1 MSNIVIVGGGFAA
14 LQTIK
19 MVRKID
25 QDIAITMIT
34 ADAGVEYS
42 KPNLSHVFSQAQAP
56 EDLTQH
62 NAQQL
67 AEQYNVVIK
76 TKALVS
82 EIDTEQQCVYVD
94 GQSIH
99 YSKLV
104 LATGATPFIPPAEGL
119 KRNATITLN
128 SLEEFEK
135 HKAQVDDAQRVT
147 VIGGGLIG
155 VELAFDLQTA
165 GKNVTIIEPASYLLN
180 SLVPPFVSL
189 ELERELTKAGVTVET
204 DSAVCRATYLPDGV
218 RLQTTSSRLIRT
230 DIVIAAAGLRPNT
243 LLATQA
249 GINVSRGIVVDE
261 TMRTSAE
268 NVYAI
273 GDCAE
278 IEGRVM
284 AYLQPAILSANVLA
298 KQLTTGEGEP
308 LLREAKLSLPHIITK
323 VKTPSYPIQ
332 LAGRD
337 IQTAQS
343 WETRFDPKGI
353 IAKGFNEENQM
364 VGFIVTGEH
373 IKAAFPL
380 LKELQISSPS

>member
-1 MSNIVIVGGGFAA
+1 MPNIVIVGGGFAA

-19 MVRKID
+19 MLRKLD
-25 QDIAITMIT
+25 QDIGITMIT

-42 KPNLSHVFSQAQAP
+42 KPNLSHAFSQAQTP
-56 EDLTQH
+56 ETLAIH
-62 NAQQL
+62 SAKQL

-82 EIDTEQQCVYVD
+82 EIDTKQQCVHVD
-94 GQSIH
+94 NEIIE

-104 LATGATPFIPPAEGL
+104 LATGATPFIPPAKGL
-119 KRNATITLN
+119 KCSATITLN

-155 VELAFDLQTA
+155 VEIAFDLQTA
-165 GKNVTIIEPASYLLN
+165 GKDVTIIEPASYLLN

-189 ELERELTKAGVTVET
+189 ELERELRKAGVTVET
-204 DSAVCRATYLPDGV
+204 DSAVCRATYLADGV

-243 LLATQA
+243 QLAIQA
-249 GINVSRGIVVDE
+249 GIDVNRGIVVDE

-298 KQLTTGEGEP
+298 KQLSMVKDKLMPGEG
-308 LLREAKLSLPHIITK
+308 KFSLPHIITK

-353 IAKGFNEENQM
+353 IAKGFNEDDQL
-364 VGFIVTGEH
+364 VGFIVTGKH
-373 IKAAFPL
+373 AKAAFPL
-380 LKELQISSPS
+380 LKELQASSPS

>member
-34 ADAGVEYS
+34 ADSGVEYS

-67 AEQYNVVIK
+67 EEQYNVVIK

-94 GQSIH
+94 GQPIH

-128 SLEEFEK
+128 NLEEFEK
-135 HKAQVDDAQRVT
+135 HKAQIDDAQRVT

-165 GKNVTIIEPASYLLN
+165 GKDVTIIEPASYLLN

-298 KQLTTGEGEP
+298 KRLTTGEGEP

-364 VGFIVTGEH
+364 VGFIVTGQH

>member
-19 MVRKID
+19 MVRKLD

-34 ADAGVEYS
+34 ADSGVEYS
-42 KPNLSHVFSQAQAP
+42 KPNLSHAFSQEQTP
-56 EDLTQH
+56 ETLTVH

-82 EIDTEQQCVYVD
+82 EIDIEQQYIRVD
-94 GQSIH
+94 GQPIH
-99 YSKLV
+99 YTKLV
-104 LATGATPFIPPAEGL
+104 LATGATPFIPPVKGL
-119 KRNATITLN
+119 KRSSTITLN

-135 HKAQVDDAQRVT
+135 HKAQIDDAQRVT

-165 GKNVTIIEPASYLLN
+165 GKDVTIIEPASYLLN

-230 DIVIAAAGLRPNT
+230 DIVIAAAGLRPNIA
-243 LLATQA
+243 LATQA
-249 GINVSRGIVVDE
+249 GIVVNKGIVVDT

-298 KQLTTGEGEP
+298 KQLTIGKGELKVGE
-308 LLREAKLSLPHIITK
+308 ANLSLPHIITK

-332 LAGRD
+332 LAGRN
-337 IQTAQS
+337 IHTAQS

-353 IAKGFNEENQM
+353 VAKGFNEDNQL

>member
-19 MVRKID
+19 MVRKLD

-42 KPNLSHVFSQAQAP
+42 KPNLSHAFSQAQTP
-56 EDLTQH
+56 EALSIY

-67 AEQYNVVIK
+67 AEQYNVVIR

-82 EIDTEQQCVYVD
+82 EIDIEQQCVHVD
-94 GQSIH
+94 GQIMH

-119 KRNATITLN
+119 KRSATITLN

-135 HKAQVDDAQRVT
+135 HKAQVDDAQRIT

-165 GKNVTIIEPASYLLN
+165 GKDITIIEPASYLLN

-189 ELERELTKAGVTVET
+189 ELERELRKSGVTIET

-243 LLATQA
+243 QLATQA
-249 GINVSRGIVVDE
+249 GIDVNKGIVVDT
-261 TMRTSAE
+261 TMRTSVE

-273 GDCAE
+273 GDCVE

-298 KQLTTGEGEP
+298 KQLAIGKGKLKVGEG
-308 LLREAKLSLPHIITK
+308 KLSLPHIITK
-323 VKTPSYPIQ
+323 VKTPNYPIQ
-332 LAGRD
+332 LAGLD

-353 IAKGFNEENQM
+353 IAKGFNEDDQL

-373 IKAAFPL
+373 TKAAFPL
-380 LKELQISSPS
+380 LKELQASSPA

>member
-1 MSNIVIVGGGFAA
+1 MENIVIVGGGFAA

-19 MVRKID
+19 MLRKAD
-25 QDIAITMIT
+25 QNIAITMVT
-34 ADAGVEYS
+34 ADAGIEYS
-42 KPNLSHVFSQAQAP
+42 KPNLSHVFSQAQTPQQLAIN
-56 EDLTQH
+56 T
-62 NAQQL
+62 AQQL

-76 TKALVS
+76 TNVWVS
-82 EIDTEQQCVYVD
+82 EINTEQQFIVAGDDV
-94 GQSIH
+94 IP

-119 KRNATITLN
+119 NPGATITLN

-135 HKAQVDDAQRVT
+135 HKAQIDAAKRIT

-155 VELAFDLQTA
+155 VELAFDLQTS
-165 GKNVTIIEPASYLLN
+165 GKNVTIIEPASYLLS

-189 ELERELTKAGVTVET
+189 ELERELRKAGVTVET
-204 DSAVCRATYLPDGV
+204 DATVSHATYLADGV
-218 RLQTTSSRLIRT
+218 RLQTTSSRLIKT
-230 DIVIAAAGLRPNT
+230 DVVIAAAGLKPNT
-243 LLATQA
+243 ALAKQA
-249 GINVSRGIVVDE
+249 DIDVNRGILVDE
-261 TMRTSAE
+261 TMRTNIK

-273 GDCAE
+273 GDCTE
-278 IEGRVM
+278 IQGRVM
-284 AYLQPAILSANVLA
+284 AYLQPAILAANVLA
-298 KQLTTGEGEP
+298 KQLTTGEG
-308 LLREAKLSLPHIITK
+308 KLSLPHIMTK

-353 IAKGFNEENQM
+353 VAKGFNEANQL

-373 IKAAFPL
+373 TKAAFPL
-380 LKELQISSPS
+380 LKELQISSPT

>member
-42 KPNLSHVFSQAQAP
+42 KPNLSHVFSQAQTPQA
-56 EDLTQH
+56 LAVN

-76 TKALVS
+76 TGALVS
-82 EIDTEQQCVYVD
+82 EIDTKQQCVRVD
-94 GQSIH
+94 GQTIH

-119 KRNATITLN
+119 KRSATITLN
-128 SLEEFEK
+128 SLEEFKK
-135 HKAQVDDAQRVT
+135 HKAQIDDAQRIT
-147 VIGGGLIG
+147 VMGGGLIG

-165 GKNVTIIEPASYLLN
+165 GKDVTIIEPASYLLN

-204 DSAVCRATYLPDGV
+204 DSVICRATYLSDGV
-218 RLQTTSSRLIRT
+218 RLQTTSSRLIRADT
-230 DIVIAAAGLRPNT
+230 VIAAAGLRPNAQ
-243 LLATQA
+243 LATQA
-249 GINVSRGIVVDE
+249 GIEVNRGIVVDD
-261 TMRTSAE
+261 TLKTSAN

-298 KQLTTGEGEP
+298 KQLTKDKGEIKVG
-308 LLREAKLSLPHIITK
+308 EAKLSLPHMITK

-337 IQTAQS
+337 IHTAQS

-353 IAKGFNEENQM
+353 VAKGFNEDNQL

-373 IKAAFPL
+373 TKAAFPL
-380 LKELQISSPS
+380 LKELQASSPA

>member
-19 MVRKID
+19 MVRKLD

-34 ADAGVEYS
+34 ADSGVEYS
-42 KPNLSHVFSQAQAP
+42 KPNLSHAFSQEQTP
-56 EDLTQH
+56 ETLTVH

-82 EIDTEQQCVYVD
+82 EIDIEQQYIRVD
-94 GQSIH
+94 GQPIH
-99 YSKLV
+99 YTKLV
-104 LATGATPFIPPAEGL
+104 LATGATPFIPPAKGL
-119 KRNATITLN
+119 KRSATITLN

-165 GKNVTIIEPASYLLN
+165 GKDVTIIEPASYLLS

-189 ELERELTKAGVTVET
+189 ELEQVLRKSGVTVET
-204 DSAVCRATYLPDGV
+204 DSAICRATYLHDGV
-218 RLQTTSSRLIRT
+218 RLQTTASRLIRA

-243 LLATQA
+243 ALATQA
-249 GINVSRGIVVDE
+249 GIDVNKGIVVDT

-298 KQLTTGEGEP
+298 KQLTIDKGELKVGE
-308 LLREAKLSLPHIITK
+308 ANLSLPHIITK

-332 LAGRD
+332 LAGRN
-337 IQTAQS
+337 IHTAQS

-353 IAKGFNEENQM
+353 VAKGFNEDNQL

>member
-19 MVRKID
+19 MVRKLD

-34 ADAGVEYS
+34 ADSGVEYS
-42 KPNLSHVFSQAQAP
+42 KPNLSHAFSQEQTP
-56 EDLTQH
+56 ETLTVH

-82 EIDTEQQCVYVD
+82 EIDIEQQYIRVD
-94 GQSIH
+94 GQPIH
-99 YSKLV
+99 YTKLV
-104 LATGATPFIPPAEGL
+104 LATGATPFIPPAKGL
-119 KRNATITLN
+119 KRSSTITLN

-135 HKAQVDDAQRVT
+135 HKAQIDDAQRVT

-165 GKNVTIIEPASYLLN
+165 GKDVTIIEPASYLLN

-230 DIVIAAAGLRPNT
+230 DIVIAAAGLRPNIA
-243 LLATQA
+243 LATQA
-249 GINVSRGIVVDE
+249 GIVVNKGIVVDE

-273 GDCAE
+273 GDCTE

-298 KQLTTGEGEP
+298 KQLTIGKGELKVGE
-308 LLREAKLSLPHIITK
+308 ANLSLPHIITK

-332 LAGRD
+332 LAGRN
-337 IQTAQS
+337 IHTAQS

-353 IAKGFNEENQM
+353 VAKGFNEDNQL

>member
-1 MSNIVIVGGGFAA
+1 MDNIVIVGAGFAA

-42 KPNLSHVFSQAQAP
+42 KPNLSHVFSQAQTPQQLAIN
-56 EDLTQH
+56 T
-62 NAQQL
+62 AQQL
-67 AEQYNVVIK
+67 AELHNVVIK
-76 TKALVS
+76 TNVWVN
-82 EIDTEQQCVYVD
+82 EINTEQQFIVAGDDV
-94 GQSIH
+94 IP

-104 LATGATPFIPPAEGL
+104 LATGATPFIPAAEGL
-119 KRNATITLN
+119 SVQATITLN

-135 HKAQVDDAQRVT
+135 HKAQIDAAQRIT

-165 GKNVTIIEPASYLLN
+165 GKSVTIIEPASYLLG
-180 SLVPPFVSL
+180 SLVPPFISL
-189 ELERELTKAGVTVET
+189 ELERELRKAGVTVET
-204 DSAVCRATYLPDGV
+204 DAMVSHATYLADGV
-218 RLQTTSSRLIRT
+218 RLQTTSSRLIKT
-230 DIVIAAAGLRPNT
+230 DVVIAAAGLMPNT
-243 LLATQA
+243 ALAQQTGMA
-249 GINVSRGIVVDE
+249 VNRGIIVDE
-261 TMRTSAE
+261 AMRTNIQ

-278 IEGRVM
+278 IQGRVM
-284 AYLQPAILSANVLA
+284 AYLQPAILAANVLA
-298 KQLTTGEGEP
+298 KQLTTGEG
-308 LLREAKLSLPHIITK
+308 KLSLPHIMTK

-353 IAKGFNEENQM
+353 VAKGFNEANQL

-373 IKAAFPL
+373 TKAAFPL
-380 LKELQISSPS
+380 LKELQTSSPT

>member
-19 MVRKID
+19 MVRKLN

-42 KPNLSHVFSQAQAP
+42 KPNLSHAFSQAQTP
-56 EDLTQH
+56 EALSIH
-62 NAQQL
+62 SAQQL

-82 EIDTEQQCVYVD
+82 EVDTVQQCVHVD
-94 GQSIH
+94 GQIIH

-119 KRNATITLN
+119 KRSATITLN

-165 GKNVTIIEPASYLLN
+165 GKDVTIIEPASYLLN
-180 SLVPPFVSL
+180 NLVPPFVSL
-189 ELERELTKAGVTVET
+189 ELERELRKAGVTVET

-243 LLATQA
+243 LLAKQA
-249 GINVSRGIVVDE
+249 GIEVNKGIVVDN
-261 TMRTSAE
+261 TMSTSAE

-298 KQLTTGEGEP
+298 KQLAMDKGDIKVGE
-308 LLREAKLSLPHIITK
+308 ATLSLPHIITK

-353 IAKGFNEENQM
+353 IAKGFNEEDQL

-373 IKAAFPL
+373 TKAAFPL
-380 LKELQISSPS
+380 LKELQTSSPA

>member
-19 MVRKID
+19 MVRKLD

-34 ADAGVEYS
+34 ADSGVEYS
-42 KPNLSHVFSQAQAP
+42 KPNLSHAFSQEQTP
-56 EDLTQH
+56 ETLTVH

-82 EIDTEQQCVYVD
+82 EIDIEQQYIRVD
-94 GQSIH
+94 GQPIH
-99 YSKLV
+99 YTKLV
-104 LATGATPFIPPAEGL
+104 LATGATPFIPPAKGL
-119 KRNATITLN
+119 KRSSTITLN

-135 HKAQVDDAQRVT
+135 HKAQIDDAQRVT

-165 GKNVTIIEPASYLLN
+165 GKDVTIIEPASYLLN

-230 DIVIAAAGLRPNT
+230 DIVIAAAGLRPNIA
-243 LLATQA
+243 LATQA
-249 GINVSRGIVVDE
+249 GIVVNKGIVVDE

-298 KQLTTGEGEP
+298 KQLTIGKGELKVGE
-308 LLREAKLSLPHIITK
+308 ANLSLPHIITK

-332 LAGRD
+332 LAGRN
-337 IQTAQS
+337 IHTAQS

-353 IAKGFNEENQM
+353 VAKGFNEDNQL

>member
-19 MVRKID
+19 MVRKLD

-34 ADAGVEYS
+34 ADSGVEYS
-42 KPNLSHVFSQAQAP
+42 KPNLSHAFSQEQTP
-56 EDLTQH
+56 ETLTVH

-82 EIDTEQQCVYVD
+82 EIDVDQLYIRVD
-94 GQSIH
+94 GQPIH
-99 YSKLV
+99 YTKLV
-104 LATGATPFIPPAEGL
+104 LATGATPFIPPAKGL
-119 KRNATITLN
+119 KRGATITLN

-135 HKAQVDDAQRVT
+135 HKAQIDDAQRVT

-165 GKNVTIIEPASYLLN
+165 GKDVTIIEPASYLLS

-189 ELERELTKAGVTVET
+189 ELEQVLRKAGVTVET
-204 DSAVCRATYLPDGV
+204 DSAVCRATYLKEDI
-218 RLQTTSSRLIRT
+218 RLQTTASRLIRT
-230 DIVIAAAGLRPNT
+230 DAVIAAAGLKPNT
-243 LLATQA
+243 TLATQA
-249 GINVSRGIVVDE
+249 GITVNKGIVVDQ
-261 TMRTSAE
+261 TMKTSAN

-278 IEGRVM
+278 IEGRIM

-298 KQLTTGEGEP
+298 KQLIASDEVPAT
-308 LLREAKLSLPHIITK
+308 ADIKLKLPHIITK

-337 IQTAQS
+337 LQTAQS

-353 IAKGFNEENQM
+353 IAKGFNADNQL

-373 IKAAFPL
+373 TKAAFPL
-380 LKELQISSPS
+380 LKELQTSSPA

>member
-1 MSNIVIVGGGFAA
+1 MDNIVIVGAGFAA

-19 MVRKID
+19 MIRKTD
-25 QDIAITMIT
+25 PNIAITMVT
-34 ADAGVEYS
+34 ADAGIEYS
-42 KPNLSHVFSQAQAP
+42 KPNLSHVFSQAQTPQQLAIN
-56 EDLTQH
+56 T
-62 NAQQL
+62 AQQL
-67 AEQYNVVIK
+67 AELHNVVIK
-76 TKALVS
+76 TNAWVN
-82 EIDTEQQCVYVD
+82 EINTEQQFIVAGDDV
-94 GQSIH
+94 IP

-104 LATGATPFIPPAEGL
+104 LATGATPFIPAAEGL
-119 KRNATITLN
+119 SVQATITLN

-135 HKAQVDDAQRVT
+135 HKAQIDAAQRIT

-165 GKNVTIIEPASYLLN
+165 GKSVTIIEPASYLLG
-180 SLVPPFVSL
+180 SLVPPFISL
-189 ELERELTKAGVTVET
+189 ELERELRKAGVTVEM
-204 DSAVCRATYLPDGV
+204 DAMVSHATYLADGV
-218 RLQTTSSRLIRT
+218 RLQTTSSRLIKT
-230 DIVIAAAGLRPNT
+230 DVVIAAAGLMPNT
-243 LLATQA
+243 ALAQQTGMA
-249 GINVSRGIVVDE
+249 VNRGIIVDE
-261 TMRTSAE
+261 AMRTNIK

-278 IEGRVM
+278 IQGRVM
-284 AYLQPAILSANVLA
+284 AYLQPAILAANVLA
-298 KQLTTGEGEP
+298 KQLTTGEG
-308 LLREAKLSLPHIITK
+308 KLSLPHIMTK

-353 IAKGFNEENQM
+353 VAKGFNEANQL

-380 LKELQISSPS
+380 LKELQISSPT

>member
-19 MVRKID
+19 MVRKLD

-42 KPNLSHVFSQAQAP
+42 KPNLSHAFSQEQTP
-56 EDLTQH
+56 ETLAVH

-82 EIDTEQQCVYVD
+82 EIDTEQQCVHVD

-104 LATGATPFIPPAEGL
+104 LATGATPFIPPTEGL
-119 KRNATITLN
+119 KRSATITLN
-128 SLEEFEK
+128 SLEEFDK
-135 HKAQVDDAQRVT
+135 HKAQIDGAQRIT
-147 VIGGGLIG
+147 VMGGGLIG

-180 SLVPPFVSL
+180 NLVPPFVSL
-189 ELERELTKAGVTVET
+189 ELERELAKAGATVET
-204 DSAVCRATYLPDGV
+204 DSAICRATYLHDGV
-218 RLQTTSSRLIRT
+218 RLQTTASRLIRA

-243 LLATQA
+243 ALATQA
-249 GINVSRGIVVDE
+249 GIEVNRGIVVDD
-261 TMRTSAE
+261 TLKTSAN

-298 KQLTTGEGEP
+298 KQLTKDRGGIKVG
-308 LLREAKLSLPHIITK
+308 EAKLSLPHMITK

-337 IQTAQS
+337 IHTAQS
-343 WETRFDPKGI
+343 WETRFELNGL
-353 IAKGFNEENQM
+353 IAKGFNEDNQL

-373 IKAAFPL
+373 TKAAFPL
-380 LKELQISSPS
+380 LKELQASSPA

>member
-1 MSNIVIVGGGFAA
+1 MENIVIVGGGFAA

-19 MVRKID
+19 MLRKAD
-25 QDIAITMIT
+25 QNIAITMVT
-34 ADAGVEYS
+34 ADAGIEYS
-42 KPNLSHVFSQAQAP
+42 KPNLSHVFSQAQTPQQLAIN
-56 EDLTQH
+56 T
-62 NAQQL
+62 AQQL

-76 TKALVS
+76 TNVWVS
-82 EIDTEQQCVYVD
+82 EINTEQQFIVAGDDV
-94 GQSIH
+94 IP

-119 KRNATITLN
+119 NPGATITLN

-135 HKAQVDDAQRVT
+135 HKAQIDAAKRIT

-155 VELAFDLQTA
+155 VELAFDLQTS
-165 GKNVTIIEPASYLLN
+165 GKNVTIIEPASYLLS

-189 ELERELTKAGVTVET
+189 ELERELRKAGVTVET
-204 DSAVCRATYLPDGV
+204 DATVSHATYLADGV
-218 RLQTTSSRLIRT
+218 RLQTTSSRLIKT
-230 DIVIAAAGLRPNT
+230 DVVIAAAGLMPNT
-243 LLATQA
+243 ALAQQTGMA
-249 GINVSRGIVVDE
+249 VNRGIIVDE
-261 TMRTSAE
+261 AMRTNIK

-278 IEGRVM
+278 IQGRVM
-284 AYLQPAILSANVLA
+284 AYLQPAILAANVLA
-298 KQLTTGEGEP
+298 KQLTTGEG
-308 LLREAKLSLPHIITK
+308 KLSLPHIMTK

-353 IAKGFNEENQM
+353 VAKGFNEANQL

-373 IKAAFPL
+373 TKAAFPL
-380 LKELQISSPS
+380 LKELQTSSPT

>member
-19 MVRKID
+19 MVRKLD

-34 ADAGVEYS
+34 ADDGVEYS
-42 KPNLSHVFSQAQAP
+42 KPNLSHAFSQEQTP
-56 EDLTQH
+56 ETLAVH

-82 EIDTEQQCVYVD
+82 EIDTEQQCVHVD
-94 GQSIH
+94 GQIIH

-119 KRNATITLN
+119 KRSATITLN
-128 SLEEFEK
+128 SLEEFDK
-135 HKAQVDDAQRVT
+135 HKAQIDGAQRIT
-147 VIGGGLIG
+147 VMGGGLIG

-165 GKNVTIIEPASYLLN
+165 GKDVTIIEPANYLLN
-180 SLVPPFVSL
+180 NLVPPFVSL

-243 LLATQA
+243 QLATQA
-249 GINVSRGIVVDE
+249 GIEVNKGIVVD
-261 TMRTSAE
+261 TIMRTNVE

-298 KQLTTGEGEP
+298 KQLAMGKGELKMGEGK
-308 LLREAKLSLPHIITK
+308 LRLPHIITK

-343 WETRFDPKGI
+343 RETRFDPKGI
-353 IAKGFNEENQM
+353 IAKGFNEDDQL

-373 IKAAFPL
+373 TKAALPL
-380 LKELQISSPS
+380 LKELQTSSPT

>member
-25 QDIAITMIT
+25 QDVAITMIT

-42 KPNLSHVFSQAQAP
+42 KPNLSHAFSQAQTPQA
-56 EDLTQH
+56 LTVN

-82 EIDTEQQCVYVD
+82 EIDTKQQCVHVD
-94 GQSIH
+94 GQIIH

-119 KRNATITLN
+119 KRSATITLN

-135 HKAQVDDAQRVT
+135 HKAQIDDAQRIT

-165 GKNVTIIEPASYLLN
+165 GKDVTIIEPASYLLN
-180 SLVPPFVSL
+180 NLVPPFVSL
-189 ELERELTKAGVTVET
+189 ELEGELTKAGVTVET
-204 DSAVCRATYLPDGV
+204 DSVICRATYLHDGV
-218 RLQTTSSRLIRT
+218 RLQTTTSRLIRA

-243 LLATQA
+243 ALAAQA
-249 GINVSRGIVVDE
+249 GIEANRGIVVDN
-261 TMRTSAE
+261 TLKTSAN

-278 IEGRVM
+278 VEGRVM

-298 KQLTTGEGEP
+298 KQLIASDEVPAT
-308 LLREAKLSLPHIITK
+308 ADIKLKLPHIITK

-337 IQTAQS
+337 LQTAQS

-353 IAKGFNEENQM
+353 VAKGFNEDNQL

-373 IKAAFPL
+373 IKTAFPL
-380 LKELQISSPS
+380 LKELQTISPS

>member
-1 MSNIVIVGGGFAA
+1 MDNIVIVGAGFAA

-42 KPNLSHVFSQAQAP
+42 KPNLSHVFSQAQTP
-56 EDLTQH
+56 QQLSINT
-62 NAQQL
+62 AQQL
-67 AEQYNVVIK
+67 AELHNVVIK
-76 TKALVS
+76 TNVWVN
-82 EIDTEQQCVYVD
+82 EINTEQQFIVAGDDV
-94 GQSIH
+94 IP

-104 LATGATPFIPPAEGL
+104 LATGATPFIPAAEGL
-119 KRNATITLN
+119 SVQATITLN

-135 HKAQVDDAQRVT
+135 HKAQIDAAQRIT

-165 GKNVTIIEPASYLLN
+165 GKSVTIIEPASYLLG
-180 SLVPPFVSL
+180 SLVPPFISL
-189 ELERELTKAGVTVET
+189 ELERELRKAGVTVET
-204 DSAVCRATYLPDGV
+204 DAMVSHATYLADGV
-218 RLQTTSSRLIRT
+218 RLQTTSSRLIKT
-230 DIVIAAAGLRPNT
+230 DVVIAAAGLMPNT
-243 LLATQA
+243 ALAQQTGMA
-249 GINVSRGIVVDE
+249 VNRGIIVDE
-261 TMRTSAE
+261 AMRTNIQ

-278 IEGRVM
+278 IQGRVM
-284 AYLQPAILSANVLA
+284 AYLQPAILAANVLA
-298 KQLTTGEGEP
+298 KQLTTGEG
-308 LLREAKLSLPHIITK
+308 KLSLPHIMTK

-353 IAKGFNEENQM
+353 VAKGFNEANQL

-380 LKELQISSPS
+380 LKELQISSPT

>member
-1 MSNIVIVGGGFAA
+1 MENIVIVGGGFAA

-19 MVRKID
+19 MLRKAD
-25 QDIAITMIT
+25 QNIAITMVT
-34 ADAGVEYS
+34 ADAGIEYS
-42 KPNLSHVFSQAQAP
+42 KPNLSHVFSQAQTPQQLAVN
-56 EDLTQH
+56 T
-62 NAQQL
+62 AQQL

-76 TKALVS
+76 TNVWVS
-82 EIDTEQQCVYVD
+82 EVNTEQQFVVAGD
-94 GQSIH
+94 DVIP

-119 KRNATITLN
+119 NPEATITLN

-135 HKAQVDDAQRVT
+135 HKAQIDVAKRIT

-155 VELAFDLQTA
+155 VELALDLQTS
-165 GKNVTIIEPASYLLN
+165 GKDVTIIEPASYLLN

-204 DSAVCRATYLPDGV
+204 DSAICRATYLNDGV
-218 RLQTTSSRLIRT
+218 RLQTTSSRLIKT
-230 DIVIAAAGLRPNT
+230 DVVIAAAGLKPNT
-243 LLATQA
+243 ALAKQA
-249 GINVSRGIVVDE
+249 GIDVSRGILVDE
-261 TMRTSAE
+261 TMRTNIK

-273 GDCAE
+273 GDCIE
-278 IEGRVM
+278 IQGRVM

-298 KQLTTGEGEP
+298 KQLTTGE
-308 LLREAKLSLPHIITK
+308 AKLSLPHMITK

-337 IQTAQS
+337 IHTAQS
-343 WETRFDPKGI
+343 WETRFEPNGL
-353 IAKGFNEENQM
+353 IAKGFNEENRL

-373 IKAAFPL
+373 TKAAFPL
-380 LKELQISSPS
+380 LKELQTSSPA

>member
-19 MVRKID
+19 MVRKLD

-34 ADAGVEYS
+34 ADSGVEYS
-42 KPNLSHVFSQAQAP
+42 KPNLSHAFSQEQTP
-56 EDLTQH
+56 ETLTVH

-82 EIDTEQQCVYVD
+82 EIDIEQQYIRVD
-94 GQSIH
+94 GQPIH
-99 YSKLV
+99 YTKLV
-104 LATGATPFIPPAEGL
+104 LATGATPFIPPAKGL
-119 KRNATITLN
+119 KRSSTITLN

-135 HKAQVDDAQRVT
+135 HKAQIDDAQRVT

-165 GKNVTIIEPASYLLN
+165 GKDVTIIEPASYLLN

-230 DIVIAAAGLRPNT
+230 DIVIAAAGLRPNIA
-243 LLATQA
+243 LATQA
-249 GINVSRGIVVDE
+249 GIVVNKGIVVDE

-278 IEGRVM
+278 TEGRVM

-298 KQLTTGEGEP
+298 KQLTIGKGELKVGE
-308 LLREAKLSLPHIITK
+308 ANLSLPHIITK

-332 LAGRD
+332 LAGRN
-337 IQTAQS
+337 IHTAQS

-353 IAKGFNEENQM
+353 VAKGFNEDNQL

>member
-25 QDIAITMIT
+25 QDVAITMIT

-42 KPNLSHVFSQAQAP
+42 KPNLSHAFSQAQTPQA
-56 EDLTQH
+56 LTVN

-82 EIDTEQQCVYVD
+82 EIDTKQQCVHVD
-94 GQSIH
+94 GQIIH

-119 KRNATITLN
+119 KRSATITLN

-135 HKAQVDDAQRVT
+135 HKAQIDEAQRIT

-165 GKNVTIIEPASYLLN
+165 GKDVTIIEPASYLLN

-218 RLQTTSSRLIRT
+218 RLQTTSSRLIKT
-230 DIVIAAAGLRPNT
+230 DVVIAAAGLMPNT
-243 LLATQA
+243 TLAKQA
-249 GINVSRGIVVDE
+249 GIEVNRGIIVNE
-261 TMRTSAE
+261 AMRTSIQ

-273 GDCAE
+273 GDCTE
-278 IEGRVM
+278 IQGQVM
-284 AYLQPAILSANVLA
+284 AYLQPAVLSASILA
-298 KQLTTGEGEP
+298 KQLTTGEGK
-308 LLREAKLSLPHIITK
+308 LRLPNIITK
-323 VKTPSYPIQ
+323 VKTPRYPIQ
-332 LAGRD
+332 LAGRN
-337 IQTAQS
+337 IQTVQS
-343 WETRFDPKGI
+343 WEARFDPKGI
-353 IAKGFNEENQM
+353 IAKGFNESNQL

-373 IKAAFPL
+373 TQSAFSL
-380 LKELQISSPS
+380 LKELQISSPPHA

>member
-1 MSNIVIVGGGFAA
+1 MENIVIVGGGFSA

-19 MVRKID
+19 MLRKAD
-25 QDIAITMIT
+25 QNIAITMVT
-34 ADAGVEYS
+34 ADAGIEYS
-42 KPNLSHVFSQAQAP
+42 KPNLSHVFSQAQTPQQLAVN
-56 EDLTQH
+56 T
-62 NAQQL
+62 AQQL

-76 TKALVS
+76 TNVWVS
-82 EIDTEQQCVYVD
+82 EVNTEQQFVVAGD
-94 GQSIH
+94 DVIP

-119 KRNATITLN
+119 NPEATITLN

-135 HKAQVDDAQRVT
+135 HKAQIDVAKRIT

-155 VELAFDLQTA
+155 VELALDLQTS
-165 GKNVTIIEPASYLLN
+165 GKDVTIIEPASYLLN

-204 DSAVCRATYLPDGV
+204 DSAICRATYLNDGV
-218 RLQTTSSRLIRT
+218 RLQTTSSRLIKT
-230 DIVIAAAGLRPNT
+230 DVVIAAAGLKPNT
-243 LLATQA
+243 ALAKQA
-249 GINVSRGIVVDE
+249 GIDVSRGILVDE
-261 TMRTSAE
+261 TMRTNIK

-273 GDCAE
+273 GDCIE
-278 IEGRVM
+278 IQGRVM

-298 KQLTTGEGEP
+298 KQLTTGE
-308 LLREAKLSLPHIITK
+308 AKLSLPHMITK

-337 IQTAQS
+337 IHTAQS
-343 WETRFDPKGI
+343 WETRFEPNGL
-353 IAKGFNEENQM
+353 IAKGFNEENRL

-373 IKAAFPL
+373 TKAAFPL
-380 LKELQISSPS
+380 LKELQTSSPA

>member
-42 KPNLSHVFSQAQAP
+42 KPNLSRVFSQAQTPQA
-56 EDLTQH
+56 LAVN

-76 TKALVS
+76 TGALVS
-82 EIDTEQQCVYVD
+82 EIDTKQQCVRVD
-94 GQSIH
+94 GQTIH

-119 KRNATITLN
+119 KRSATITLN
-128 SLEEFEK
+128 SLEEFKK
-135 HKAQVDDAQRVT
+135 HKAQIDDAQRIT
-147 VIGGGLIG
+147 VMGGGLIG

-165 GKNVTIIEPASYLLN
+165 GKDVTIIEPASYLLN

-204 DSAVCRATYLPDGV
+204 DSAICRATYLSDGV
-218 RLQTTSSRLIRT
+218 RLQTTSSRLIRADT
-230 DIVIAAAGLRPNT
+230 VIAAAGLRPNAQ
-243 LLATQA
+243 LATRA
-249 GINVSRGIVVDE
+249 GIEVNRGIAVDE
-261 TMRTSAE
+261 TLQTSAN

-278 IEGRVM
+278 IEGHVM

-298 KQLTTGEGEP
+298 KQLTKDKGEIKVG
-308 LLREAKLSLPHIITK
+308 EAKLSLPHMITK

-337 IQTAQS
+337 IHTAQS

-353 IAKGFNEENQM
+353 VAKGFNEDNQL

-373 IKAAFPL
+373 TKAAFPL
-380 LKELQISSPS
+380 LKELQASSPA